1 MSFGWADPPGA
12 IGERGKIMASEGQTS
27 GRGRTI
33 GWVLSGV
40 VIAFLLMDA
49 TMKLLALSVV
59 LEAQEPLGFSGA
71 ATARGLG
78 VLLLGC
84 TLLYATPQTAVL
96 GAILLTGYLGGA
108 VATHMRVGD
117 PLFSHILFGVYVG
130 VFLWLGLYLRDARVR
145 ALVPL
150 RAI

>member
-1 MSFGWADPPGA
+1 
-12 IGERGKIMASEGQTS
+12 MASEAQAS

-33 GWVLSGV
+33 GWVFSGL

-78 VLLLGC
+78 VLLLVC
-84 TLLYATPQTAVL
+84 TLLYAAPQTAVL

-150 RAI
+150 RVI

>member
-1 MSFGWADPPGA
+1 
-12 IGERGKIMASEGQTS
+12 MASEAQVS
-27 GRGRTI
+27 SRGRTI
-33 GWVLSGV
+33 GWVLSGL

-78 VLLLGC
+78 VLLLVC
-84 TLLYATPQTAVL
+84 TLLYAAPQTAVL

-150 RAI
+150 RVI